1 MSTFHFFPLLPAEI
15 RSAIYNL
22 ATPPR
27 VVHVHQQVESF
38 EDFKARLPHITIAE
52 RNLRPDVDYASF
64 YELLRQAS
72 ATLRHRRRKLFKQ
85 TKLEA
90 YGFTSNK
97 KAGFSWEF
105 ESMMPFDTL
114 MHYPRL
120 AFPMYRRATISCQA
134 AIPPLLHTC
143 SESRSLLVSYGYQ
156 LAFPST
162 GQDPQ
167 VWFNFGRDV
176 LLLDDGF
183 DCSIADQYLYG
194 PQETEILLDKIPHT
208 FHQFRPRD
216 VGQLQR
222 LALTKYIHDSR
233 MFLGHKLCPELK
245 ELILVEWDA
254 SDSEQALRQS
264 IVDPALLRPI
274 PNIPQAY
281 HKGEQLCVLPVE
293 EVDALWST
301 LDLEVFGVVEEWHR
315 FHEENAWDLKQH
327 KRANGFHSPF
337 IQHKLRQMKEEYVQC
352 RENIEYYNK
361 EFYKPYQKFPEKQE
375 EYPPWSIHQLSF
387 AHICTPHTAK
397 RIMETRSTFMEQF
410 TRLRAE
416 ALHAN
421 DEFDLPWIKQH
432 RIPPPFVLQKFSNW
446 PAVEESLHSTELEW
460 WIKNGLPM
468 FDNSLPV

>member
-15 RSAIYNL
+15 RSAIYDL

-27 VVHVHQQVESF
+27 VVHVHLQVESF
-38 EDFKARLPHITIAE
+38 EDFNARLPHITIAE
-52 RNLRPDVDYASF
+52 RNLRPDVDYSSF
-64 YELLRQAS
+64 YEFFRQAL
-72 ATLRHRRRKLFKQ
+72 ATLRHHRRKFFKQ

-114 MHYPRL
+114 MHYYPRL
-120 AFPMYRRATISCQA
+120 VFPMYRRAAISCQA

-143 SESRSLLVSYGYQ
+143 SESRSLLISYGYQ

-162 GQDPQ
+162 AQDPH
-167 VWFNFGRDV
+167 VWFNFGRDI
-176 LLLDDGF
+176 LLLDDDF
-183 DCSIADQYLYG
+183 DCSIADPYMYE
-194 PQETEILLDKIPHT
+194 PQSIDRLPHT

-222 LALTKYIHDSR
+222 LALTKYTHNSR

-264 IVDPALLRPI
+264 VVHPALLRPV

-301 LDLEVFGVVEEWHR
+301 LDLEVFGVMEEWHP
-315 FHEENAWDLKQH
+315 FHEENAWDLKKH

-337 IQHKLRQMKEEYVQC
+337 IRHKLRQMKEEYVQC
-352 RENIEYYNK
+352 RESIEDYNK
-361 EFYKPYQKFPEKQE
+361 EFYKPYQKFPAKEE

-397 RIMETRSTFMEQF
+397 RIMETRSIFMEQF
-410 TRLRAE
+410 TRLREE

-421 DEFDLPWIKQH
+421 DRFDLPWIKQH
-432 RIPPPFVLQKFSNW
+432 RIPPPFVLQKYN
-446 PAVEESLHSTELEW
+446 
-460 WIKNGLPM
+460 N
-468 FDNSLPV
+468 